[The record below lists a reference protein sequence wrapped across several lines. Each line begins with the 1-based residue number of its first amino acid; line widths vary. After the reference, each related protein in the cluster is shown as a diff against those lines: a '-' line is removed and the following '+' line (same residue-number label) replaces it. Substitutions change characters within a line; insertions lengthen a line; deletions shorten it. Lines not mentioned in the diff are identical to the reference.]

1 MPDLDLGLV
10 ELLLSAAVVI
20 GGWFAAHLLT
30 NRRQDRTR
38 RLETILKHRERQI
51 EELYGPLQALI
62 EQVFTVWSV
71 RERILRAADAGED
84 RLSRE
89 EKDELQDF
97 VWIKYF
103 LPLHEE
109 IRTVLRTKQ
118 HLLEQGEM
126 PKSFEAYLE
135 HATQEQFQKLLW
147 SERGIPTEFLKG
159 SPWPQSFYE
168 DVVTALEKVRLKQ
181 QGALHQVA
189 SGFEEHD

>member
-1 MPDLDLGLV
+1 MSVLDVDVLK
-10 ELLLSAAVVI
+10 LLLSAALVI
-20 GGWFAAHLLT
+20 GGWFAAHLLA

-38 RLETILKHRERQI
+38 RLETVLEHRERQI

-71 RERILRAADAGED
+71 RERILRAADEAED

-89 EKDELQDF
+89 HRDAIQDF
-97 VWIKYF
+97 VWTQYF

-118 HLLEQGEM
+118 HLLERGEM

-147 SERGIPTEFLKG
+147 SERGIPTDFLEG
-159 SPWPQSFYE
+159 SPWPTSFYD
-168 DVVTALEKVRLKQ
+168 DVVDALEEVRLKQ
-181 QGALHQVA
+181 QGALRQVA
-189 SGFEEHD
+189 SGFRGA